1 MQANRLILLSMSVT
15 VCMKVGP
22 EIKFSQTKGVAKC
35 FH

>member
-1 MQANRLILLSMSVT
+1 MQANRLIPLSMSAP

-22 EIKFSQTKGVAKC
+22 EIKFSQTKGVAQC